1 MIICCGEAVIDFLPA
16 KDQNDPMSF
25 QALTG
30 GSIYNVAIAL
40 GRLGRPVGYCGG
52 LSTDFFGDR
61 LRLGLRESGVD
72 LSFSPISDRSSTLA
86 FVQFN
91 DGEPSY
97 AFIDEGSAAR
107 MLQIDDLPVLSKT
120 VTALHFG
127 SISLIHDPAGATL
140 EAFAHRHHGHKIISL
155 DPNIRAE
162 QVQNREAYLQRLNA
176 MITIADIIKLSD
188 IDLEWIAPGA
198 NPNSIAAQW
207 LEAGAKIIAI
217 TKGGEGAIAYTRN
230 SRIECAPEPVVI
242 ADTIGAGDTFMA
254 GLLSA
259 LDIAGLLNI
268 DTIEKLDTDHLEK
281 ALNFAMQ
288 AARITISRPGANP
301 PWAHELKTVQKHS

>member
-16 KDQNDPMSF
+16 KERDGAMNF
-25 QALTG
+25 QAFTG

-40 GRLGRPVGYCGG
+40 GRLGRTVGYCGG

-61 LRLGLRESGVD
+61 LRSGLKESGVD

-86 FVQFN
+86 FVQFH

-97 AFIDEGSAAR
+97 AFIDGDSAAR
-107 MLQIDDLPVLSKT
+107 MLQVKDLPVLSKP
-120 VTALHFG
+120 VKALHFG

-140 EAFAHRHHGHKIISL
+140 EAFAHQHHGGKIISL

-162 QVQNREAYLQRLNA
+162 QVRDRDAYMQRLNA
-176 MITIADIIKLSD
+176 MMAMADIIKLSD

-198 NPNSIAAQW
+198 NPDSVAAQW
-207 LEAGAKIIAI
+207 LEAGAKVIAI
-217 TKGGEGAIAYTRN
+217 TKGGKGVVAYTKG
-230 SRIECAPEPVVI
+230 SRIECAPEPVDI

-254 GLLSA
+254 GFLAA
-259 LDIAGLLNI
+259 LDRTGFLNI
-268 DTIEKLDTDHLEK
+268 DKIDELDAGHLEK
-281 ALNFAMQ
+281 ALKFAMRV
-288 AARITISRPGANP
+288 ARITISRPGANP
-301 PWAHELKTVQKHS
+301 PWAEEL